1 MESANK
7 EVLKKNCPALQPQDS
22 RVVKNTTDSRAVSAR
37 KKRRANHYCPS
48 PGCFVCREKLGRVR
62 CINETA

>member
-37 KKRRANHYCPS
+37 KKRRANHYC
-48 PGCFVCREKLGRVR
+48 
-62 CINETA
+62 

>member
-22 RVVKNTTDSRAVSAR
+22 RVVKNTTDSRAVSAG
-37 KKRRANHYCPS
+37 KKRGIDYH
-48 PGCFVCREKLGRVR
+48 REPFR
-62 CINETA
+62 